1 MTAPNKI
8 DSNVTG
14 LAFAEETT
22 PGVLPGTPI
31 WRALEPNSYADFG
44 GDITTSARAP
54 INASRQRQKGTITD
68 MTATLGF
75 NHDFLQNAL
84 TRLIQSF
91 FFAAA
96 REKSDT
102 QTLAGV
108 TVAVASAT
116 TTTYTAAAGFT
127 HKAKDLVLASG
138 FTNAGNNGLKLL
150 SLATATT
157 LTTTGLTAEAA
168 PPAAARVRTVG
179 VEFASADINVVLVGT
194 TAVTL
199 ASTVYDFTTLGLTLG
214 EWVYVGGDATA
225 THFVNNAPGFA
236 RVSGIAAHVLSFD
249 DTTWTPVN
257 ETGTGLTIRMFFG
270 TVIRN
275 EKTPALIVQKSNQ
288 FERSLGN
295 DGVGT
300 QTEYVLGAVGN
311 DLTLTIP
318 QASKLSAD
326 LAFVGFDAEQR
337 TGTTGPKAGTRVP
350 VVQEDAYNTTSD
362 VVRLRLAVV
371 DPTKINNAAL
381 VGYVTEGKLTVGN
394 GVTPDKAIG
403 TLGGF
408 DVSAGD
414 FTVGGSLTA
423 YFTSVAAVAAVR
435 ANSDICFNAIV
446 AAQNAG
452 FVFDAPLLSIAGGRA
467 TVEKDKPIMLPLTN
481 SAFESPNGYTL
492 MYCNFGYLP
501 TVAMP
506 V

>member
-1 MTAPNKI
+1 MTTPNKI
-8 DSNVTG
+8 DSNTTG

-44 GDITTSARAP
+44 GNISTVARTP

-68 MTATLGF
+68 MTAALGF

-108 TVAVASAT
+108 TVAVASTT
-116 TTTYTAAAGFT
+116 TTTYVAAAGFT

-150 SLATATT
+150 SLASGTT
-157 LTTTGLTAEAA
+157 LTTTGLTVEAA
-168 PPAAARVRTVG
+168 PPATARVQTVG
-179 VEFASADINVVLVGT
+179 VEFASADVNVVLVGT

-199 ASTVYDFTTLGLTLG
+199 VATVYDFTTLGLTLG

-225 THFVNNAPGFA
+225 THFVDNAPGYA
-236 RVSGIAAHVLSFD
+236 RVSGIALHTLSFD
-249 DTTWTPVN
+249 QTTWTPAN
-257 ETGTGLTIRMFFG
+257 ETGTALTIRMFFG
-270 TVIRN
+270 TVVRN
-275 EKTPALIVQKSNQ
+275 EKTAALIVQKSNQ

-318 QASKLSAD
+318 QANKLSAD
-326 LAFVGFDAEQR
+326 LAFIGFDVEQR
-337 TGTTGPKAGTRVP
+337 TGTVGPKAGTRVA
-350 VVQEDAYNTTSD
+350 VVQEDAYNSSSD

-371 DPTKINNAAL
+371 DPAVINNAAL
-381 VGYVTEGKLTVGN
+381 VGYVTDGKITVGN
-394 GVTPDKAIG
+394 GVTPDKAVG
-403 TLGGF
+403 VLGGF

-414 FTVGGSLTA
+414 FTVGGSVTA
-423 YFTSVAAVAAVR
+423 YFSTIAAIAAIR
-435 ANSDICFNAIV
+435 ANADIGFNAIM

-452 FVFDAPLLSIAGGRA
+452 FVFDAPLMSIAGGRA
-467 TVEKDKPIMLPLTN
+467 TVEKDKPIMIPLEN

-492 MYCNFGYLP
+492 MYCNFSYLP